1 MATENKHK
9 KNLPK
14 FLDAHKVKESSEAT
28 HGIIG
33 DTKYGVYGGKYKITD
48 DDANEFL
55 DLYYRYV
62 FKDGKNAYITEKH
75 RENGPIVIDLDF
87 RMNGNMERTYT
98 DETIMTF
105 LDIVNKEL
113 YNLINPAKA
122 LCQAFVMEKS
132 GSRYLEEKNI
142 TKDGIH
148 IMYPYIV
155 VDPKIQFALRYNVIM
170 NPSCAKI
177 FKDIG
182 IVNPID
188 DIYDKCVIDTNNW
201 LMYGSSK
208 PGGEPYQLTK
218 RYSYDMEEITKKI
231 TQKEKIRSLSVRYF
245 DTKYVY
251 NLSEE
256 EKSKIEEINSK
267 LPEKQKAKSKMKLKR
282 VKSPMNKIRAS
293 DEDYN
298 MARELVPILSD
309 HRADDYEAWIQLG
322 FCLHNIDYRLL
333 EDWDNFSKR
342 SFKYEEGGC
351 KTQWVSMSNE
361 GLSLGSLCRWA
372 KQDNIV
378 EFTKISS
385 KNRKQLLIAS
395 LSMTHTDIGRVIYHE
410 FKNEFVCAALRKQ
423 EWYQF
428 KNHRWRKTDSAVA
441 LRKYISNAVVDLYMK
456 FQAEC
461 NNEAVELDSSSTMK
475 EILIERSNKIG
486 KLIAQL
492 KKTSFKKSLIDECAE
507 MFYVEK
513 FEEEL
518 DSNLDLI
525 CFENGV
531 YDLDRGE
538 FREGFPEDKL
548 SFTTGIYYRDFDD
561 DEEELIQ
568 VKTFMEQ
575 VLPIKPVRDYM
586 YRLLSSFVSGRVKEQ
601 KFHIWTGCG
610 GNGKS
615 KLIELF
621 RMGFGEYCCTLPVS
635 LITQKRGRAEGAT
648 PALAMTKGKRFAC
661 FQEPEGDE
669 SINVGLMK
677 ELSGGDT
684 LIARGLHKDPI
695 EFKPQF
701 KMVLTCNVLPDINAS
716 DRGTWRRVRAVEFKS
731 VFTDQPDPNDEFQ
744 FQIDEQL
751 DDKMDTWKEPFMF
764 LLFKEHEKYKQH
776 GILEPEDVMKF
787 TKQYQNDSDNFTQ
800 FFDECIAEA
809 NEYSDSSG
817 ECVSLNEM
825 YQLYTEW
832 FAQNKGTQT
841 SPPKRKDLNT
851 HAIKKYGAATNKKW
865 YGIKLK
871 DINDNTE
878 DTITDI

>member
-1 MATENKHK
+1 MATKNKHK
-9 KNLPK
+9 NNLPK
-14 FLDAHKVKESSEAT
+14 FLESHKRVDGGDFT
-28 HGIIG
+28 HTVIG
-33 DTKYGVYGGKYKITD
+33 NTAYGVYGGSYNIPD
-48 DDANEFL
+48 EDRDEFL

-62 FKDGKNAYITEKH
+62 FKDGRSAYLTEKH
-75 RENGPIVIDLDF
+75 RENGPIVIDLDL
-87 RMNGNMERTYT
+87 RMPGDSGRTYT
-98 DETIMTF
+98 DATVMTF
-105 LDIVNKEL
+105 LDLVNKEL
-113 YNLINPAKA
+113 YNLISPPNAR
-122 LCQAFVMEKS
+122 CQAFVMEKPEA
-132 GSRYLEEKNI
+132 RFDEEKNI
-142 TKDGIH
+142 TKDGLH

-155 VDPKIQFALRYNVIM
+155 VEPKVQFALRYNVIM
-170 NPSCAKI
+170 NPACAKI

-182 IVNPID
+182 VSNPIS
-188 DIYDKCVIDTNNW
+188 DIYDKCVIDRNNW
-201 LMYGSSK
+201 QMYGSGK
-208 PGGEPYQLTK
+208 PGGTPYQLTK
-218 RYSYDMEEITKKI
+218 RYSYDMEEITSRI
-231 TQKEKIRSLSVRYF
+231 TQKERIQTLSVRYF
-245 DTKYVY
+245 DTKYKYVP
-251 NLSEE
+251 SEE
-256 EKSKIEEINSK
+256 EVSKIEEINSK
-267 LPEKQKAKSKMKLKR
+267 MPDEHRAKKKMNNLKR
-282 VKSPMNKIRAS
+282 VKSPVNKMRAT
-293 DEDYN
+293 DEDYK
-298 MARELVPILSD
+298 MAKELIPILSD
-309 HRADDYEAWIQLG
+309 HRAHDYEPWIQLG

-342 SFKYEEGGC
+342 SFKYQEGGC
-351 KTQWVSMSNE
+351 RTEWVSMSNE
-361 GLSLGSLCRWA
+361 GLGLGSLCRWA
-372 KQDNIV
+372 KQDNII
-378 EFTKISS
+378 EFNKIAS

-395 LSMTHTDIGRVIYHE
+395 LSVTHTDIARVIYNE
-410 FKNEFVCAALRKQ
+410 FKNEFVCAGLRSQ
-423 EWYQF
+423 VWYQF
-428 KNHRWRKTDSAVA
+428 KNHRWRKSDSAVA
-441 LRKYISNAVVDLYMK
+441 LRKYISNAIVDLYMK
-456 FQAEC
+456 FQTEC

-486 KLIAQL
+486 KLISQL
-492 KKTSFKKSLIDECAE
+492 KKTSFKKALIDECAE

-525 CFENGV
+525 CCENGV
-531 YDLDRGE
+531 LDLEAGE

-548 SFTTGIYYRDFDD
+548 SFSTGIYYRDFEE

-568 VKTFMEQ
+568 VRTFMEQ

-586 YRLLSSFVSGRVKEQ
+586 MRLLSSFISGRVKEQ

-621 RMGFGEYCCTLPVS
+621 RMGFGDYCCTLPVS

-648 PALAMTKGKRFAC
+648 PALAQTKGKRFAC

-677 ELSGGDT
+677 ELSGSDT
-684 LIARGLHKDPI
+684 IMARGLHKDPI

-701 KMVLTCNVLPDINAS
+701 KMVLTCNVLPEINAS

-764 LLFKEHEKYKQH
+764 LLFKEHQKYKTQ
-776 GILEPEDVMKF
+776 GIAEPEDVMKF

-800 FFDECIAEA
+800 FFDECIVENTEHTGTAG
-809 NEYSDSSG
+809 D
-817 ECVSLNEM
+817 CVSLNEM

-841 SPPKRKDLNT
+841 SPPKKKDFKT
-851 HAIKKYGAATNKKW
+851 HAINKFGAATSNKW

-871 DINDNTE
+871 DINDNDEPLE
-878 DTITDI
+878 DI